1 MKRILCVCL
10 LAVAFGCGSQDT
22 SDDANSQGERP
33 RDVNEA
39 ITDSTKIV
47 NDSAIMVDTVKDGQ
61 RKDSSGNRK

>member
-1 MKRILCVCL
+1 M
-10 LAVAFGCGSQDT
+10 AMGCGSNET

-47 NDSAIMVDTVKDGQ
+47 NDSAIMVDTARDGQ
-61 RKDSSGNRK
+61 TKDSSGNRK

>member
-1 MKRILCVCL
+1 M
-10 LAVAFGCGSQDT
+10 AMGCGSNET

-61 RKDSSGNRK
+61 AKDSTGNKK